1 MTDHQAVPA
10 VALRTYRFLRL
21 TVIGVIAMLAISI
34 LLEAHRTDWCVKG
47 SISAY
52 YYSPVRSIFVGALC
66 AIGLVLIALWGK
78 TTVEDSLFNLAGL
91 LAPVVAFVPA
101 KDDGLCPADP
111 VSERNLAASQAA
123 IANAMWSYLVVVG
136 LFLAVLTAV
145 GIVARRTGRWP
156 LIRDNQVGF
165 WLPLGAAIAL
175 WVVGLWQFWVRD
187 RTPGGA
193 SWFYQHVHFTSAI
206 VMFVL
211 ITLGILWIGIA
222 WRFGRRRV
230 RVDGRRWPVGR
241 LARAFNACLGEIALS
256 SERDPKRAWVYIGQ
270 AVAMLGVSVVLFLPG
285 AFGKGPEE
293 YVDHYVFIV
302 EAWMIAN
309 VALFWALQTNERW
322 HEGAPPRTTAEL
334 EAAVETDAVRC
345 EAEARAGTAQ

>member
-1 MTDHQAVPA
+1 MAEESVPA

-34 LLEAHRTDWCVKG
+34 LIEAQRTDWCLKG

-52 YYSPVRSIFVGALC
+52 YYSPVRSVFVGALC

-78 TTVEDSLFNLAGL
+78 TAIEDSLFNLAGL

-111 VSERNLAASQAA
+111 ALDPVRNQAA

-136 LFLAVLTAV
+136 LFLAALVVV
-145 GIVARRTGRWP
+145 GVIARRQDRWP

-165 WLPLGAAIAL
+165 WVPLGLAIAL
-175 WVVGLWQFWVRD
+175 WLLGLWQFSVRD

-193 SWFYQHVHFTSAI
+193 SWFYQNVHFTSAI

-222 WRFGRRRV
+222 WWFGRRRL
-230 RVDGRRWPVGR
+230 RAGGR
-241 LARAFNACLGEIALS
+241 LATAFNACLGEIALS
-256 SERDPKRAWVYIGQ
+256 EERDPKRARRYVGQ
-270 AVAMLGVSVVLFLPG
+270 ALAMLGVSVLLFVPG
-285 AFGKGPEE
+285 TMGAGPTWF
-293 YVDHYVFIV
+293 VDHYVFLV
-302 EAWMIAN
+302 EAWMIGN
-309 VALFWALQTNERW
+309 VAVFWAVQTKERW
-322 HEGAPPRTTAEL
+322 HEGAPPRTEEEL
-334 EAAVETDAVRC
+334 AAAVETDARRS
-345 EAEARAGTAQ
+345 EAEARAGGPQ